1 MRERLLAAEKV
12 KSIEWHG
19 DRLSLLDQRKLPT
32 EEVWH
37 SCDSAAAV
45 ADAIRNMVVRGAPAI
60 GISAAYALVLAARTR
75 MAAGGDWR
83 QALEEDVALLAASRP
98 TAVNLFGA
106 LNQMRERLERLKPG
120 EDPCAALEAQAALRS
135 LRAHKACTPVF

>member
-1 MRERLLAAEKV
+1 MGPASTKLNEGNAMRERLLAAEKV

-45 ADAIRNMVVRGAPAI
+45 ADAIRDMVVRGAPAI
-60 GISAAYALVLAARTR
+60 GISAAYALVPLPVRAWRPVVI
-75 MAAGGDWR
+75 GGRRWR
-83 QALEEDVALLAASRP
+83 KMS
-98 TAVNLFGA
+98 
-106 LNQMRERLERLKPG
+106 
-120 EDPCAALEAQAALRS
+120 RS
-135 LRAHKACTPVF
+135 LLHRVPRRSICSGR